1 MAGVQSQHRTGIVLI
16 VAAAVAWST
25 APLFAR
31 LLAFDSWTIL
41 FWRGLFGGG
50 VIAAILVLMQ
60 GRTGLRDL
68 AGMGKIGWL
77 VASLSTLGMVC
88 FIPALQLTSV
98 SNVAVIIATGPFVAA
113 AMAWI
118 WLREAV
124 HWRTLLASLAAL
136 CGVVIIVGDISAS
149 ADILGIALAC
159 LMTFSIA
166 AMTVAVRQH
175 RNTPMVA
182 AAALSNVLGS
192 LVSIPFAHG
201 ITAVTATDL
210 VVLAL
215 FGFFQVGLGL
225 SLFVLGSRLLPS
237 GQATL
242 IATLETPLMPFW
254 VWLAFQEAPGVRTL
268 AGGAL
273 VMAAV
278 IADII
283 GDIRAPRQVGGRA
296 DSPG

>member
-1 MAGVQSQHRTGIVLI
+1 MAGAPSQHRAGIALV

-25 APLFAR
+25 APFFTR

-50 VIAAILVLMQ
+50 VIAVILVLMQ
-60 GRTGLRDL
+60 GRAGLRDL
-68 AGMGKIGWL
+68 AGMGKSGWL

-124 HWRTLLASLAAL
+124 PLRTLLASLAAL

-149 ADILGIALAC
+149 SDILGIGLAC
-159 LMTFSIA
+159 LMTFAIA

-182 AAALSNVLGS
+182 AAALSNLLGS

-201 ITAVTATDL
+201 IASVTAADL
-210 VVLAL
+210 LILAL

-242 IATLETPLMPFW
+242 IATLETPLMPLW
-254 VWLAFQEAPGVRTL
+254 VWLAFQEVPGLRAL

-278 IADII
+278 IADIV
-283 GDIRAPRQVGGRA
+283 GDIRARKSSA
-296 DSPG
+296 